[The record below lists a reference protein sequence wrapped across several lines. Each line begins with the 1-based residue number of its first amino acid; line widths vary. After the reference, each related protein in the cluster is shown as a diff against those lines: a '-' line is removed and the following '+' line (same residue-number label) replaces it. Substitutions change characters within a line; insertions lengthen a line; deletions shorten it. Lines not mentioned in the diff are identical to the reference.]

1 MSLYEETVPHFVR
14 MLGNMTTWLD
24 RAQSLAEAKRFAP
37 EVLLSCRLAPD
48 MFPLVKQLQIVCD
61 TSKFTVARV
70 TGKTPPQNADDEATC
85 EQIRQRILAMSEYVS
100 SYQPADFVGADERM
114 VALPRYPGK
123 LVSGRDY
130 VRQMQLPNFYFHATT
145 AYAILRHNGV
155 ELGKADFWGPIDF
168 VAAPA

>member
-1 MSLYEETVPHFVR
+1 MSLYEETVPRFVR
-14 MLGNMTTWLD
+14 MLENTLTWLD
-24 RAQSLAEAKRFAP
+24 RAERLAETKRFAP

-70 TGKTPPQNADDEATC
+70 TGKTPPSNADDEATIA
-85 EQIRQRILAMSEYVS
+85 QIRQRIFSMIEYVS
-100 SYQPADFVGADERM
+100 TYQATDFVGADERM
-114 VALPRYPGK
+114 VALPRYPGQ
-123 LVSGRDY
+123 LISGRDY
-130 VRQMQLPNFYFHATT
+130 VRQMQLPNFYFHSST

-168 VAAPA
+168 VPAPA